1 MGLPG
6 AGHFSA
12 SHRNDTLRR
21 PSFITEA
28 PRDGALTVPTLI
40 SRCARSA
47 PWTHAHSVLIYLNS
61 LSCLNLTCSGQGD
74 AHHLRTT
81 PNGPASPPSRRR
93 IAATL
98 IRRSPHGVLLPCGLT
113 SRLLLSRSH
122 RWAGRAAS
130 FPTPYPIVT
139 LRLRRCLLSAYR
151 SSPSC
156 DVHSR
161 RASERSARPCPHIA
175 SFTRSA
181 ELAGESCRLA
191 QRRSHALGGKVT
203 CLRSAACWAVSPPL
217 YFFLF

>member
-1 MGLPG
+1 MLR
-6 AGHFSA
+6 AGG
-12 SHRNDTLRR
+12 R
-21 PSFITEA
+21 PS
-28 PRDGALTVPTLI
+28 
-40 SRCARSA
+40 S
-47 PWTHAHSVLIYLNS
+47 AHSPQRAGLAAVAAANRCYLDS
-61 LSCLNLTCSGQGD
+61 TLPAWGTPALRS
-74 AHHLRTT
+74 HL
-81 PNGPASPPSRRR
+81 SPP
-93 IAATL
+93 
-98 IRRSPHGVLLPCGLT
+98 LL
-113 SRLLLSRSH
+113 RSH
-122 RWAGRAAS
+122 RWAGRAAN

-217 YFFLF
+217 YFLRPPQQQQ